1 MAMMVLAI
9 LCFSLM
15 EIGVKTLSPELP
27 TIQILW
33 ARYFTQFALVF
44 MLVLPRLSVVARTK
58 YPALQAFR
66 SLAVLGATICF
77 FYGYQKNSLVET
89 NSMAQTAPIF
99 ITLGAALFLGEKFGI
114 RRALS
119 LVVGLIGALIILQPG
134 TTNFSAWLLLPMMGA
149 ALYSG
154 YALATR
160 FVGRDEDIWT
170 SLLYAAVLSALV
182 MSIMV
187 PFYWQPIDL
196 RQALILIAIG
206 LAGSLAQLMLTQAF
220 TITQASVLAPL
231 SYISLIF
238 ATIWDLTIFGIV
250 PAFTTYLG
258 ALVIVAAGLYVWH
271 RETRAT

>member
-1 MAMMVLAI
+1 
-9 LCFSLM
+9 
-15 EIGVKTLSPELP
+15 
-27 TIQILW
+27 
-33 ARYFTQFALVF
+33 
-44 MLVLPRLSVVARTK
+44 
-58 YPALQAFR
+58 
-66 SLAVLGATICF
+66 
-77 FYGYQKNSLVET
+77 
-89 NSMAQTAPIF
+89 
-99 ITLGAALFLGEKFGI
+99 
-114 RRALS
+114 
-119 LVVGLIGALIILQPG
+119 
-134 TTNFSAWLLLPMMGA
+134 MMGA